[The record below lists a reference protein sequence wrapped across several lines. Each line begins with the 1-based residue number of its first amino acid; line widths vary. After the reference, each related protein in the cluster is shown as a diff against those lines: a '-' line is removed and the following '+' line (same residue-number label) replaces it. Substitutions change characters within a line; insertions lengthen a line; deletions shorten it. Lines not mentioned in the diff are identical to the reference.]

1 MSKSMYPEVELVVNR
16 LRNKNN
22 SIIIITHK
30 SLLSKVK
37 INKVIRDTFGK
48 NTMEVLATFTQEFKG
63 IYPYDG
69 KEIVDDII
77 LACDDVGYDDYELY
91 VVDST
96 NEEINLHIIG
106 VIDKYFVDNTLYN
119 SKIKR
124 VLVIL

>member
-1 MSKSMYPEVELVVNR
+1 MSKSIYPEVELVVNR

-22 SIIIITHK
+22 SIIIVTHK
-30 SLLSKVK
+30 NLLPKVK
-37 INKVIRDTFGK
+37 INKVIKDAFGK
-48 NTMEVLATFTQEFKG
+48 NTMEVLATFTQEFKS
-63 IYPYDG
+63 IDKYDG

-77 LACDDVGYDDYELY
+77 SACDDVGYDDYELY
-91 VVDST
+91 VVDSK

>member
-1 MSKSMYPEVELVVNR
+1 MSKSIYPEVDLVVNR

-22 SIIIITHK
+22 SIIIVTHK
-30 SLLSKVK
+30 SLLPKIK
-37 INKVIRDTFGK
+37 INKVIKEAFGK
-48 NTMEVLATFTQEFKG
+48 NTMEVLATFTQEFKS
-63 IYPYDG
+63 IDKYDG

-77 LACDDVGYDDYELY
+77 LACDEVNYEDYELY

-106 VIDKYFVDNTLYN
+106 VIDKYFVDNALYN

>member
-1 MSKSMYPEVELVVNR
+1 MSKSIYPEVELVVNR

-22 SIIIITHK
+22 SIIIVTHK
-30 SLLSKVK
+30 SLLPKVK
-37 INKVIRDTFGK
+37 INRIIRDAFGK
-48 NTMEVLATFTQEFKG
+48 NTMEVLATFTQEFKS
-63 IYPYDG
+63 IDKYNG
-69 KEIVDDII
+69 KEITDDII
-77 LACDDVGYDDYELY
+77 KACDDVGYDDYELY
-91 VVDST
+91 VVDSK

>member
-1 MSKSMYPEVELVVNR
+1 MSKSIYPEVDLVVNR

-22 SIIIITHK
+22 SIIIVTHK
-30 SLLSKVK
+30 SLLPKIK
-37 INKVIRDTFGK
+37 INKVIKEAFGK
-48 NTMEVLATFTQEFKG
+48 NTIEVLATFTQEFKS
-63 IYPYDG
+63 IDKYDG

-77 LACDDVGYDDYELY
+77 LACDEVNYEDYELY

-106 VIDKYFVDNTLYN
+106 VIDKYFVDNALYN

>member
-37 INKVIRDTFGK
+37 INKVIRDAFGK
-48 NTMEVLATFTQEFKG
+48 NTVEVLATFTQEFKG

-69 KEIVDDII
+69 KEIADDII
-77 LACDDVGYDDYELY
+77 SACDDVGYNDYELY

>member
-1 MSKSMYPEVELVVNR
+1 MSKSIYPEVDLVVNR

-22 SIIIITHK
+22 SIIIVTHK
-30 SLLSKVK
+30 SLLPKVK
-37 INKVIRDTFGK
+37 INKVIREAFGK
-48 NTMEVLATFTQEFKG
+48 NTTEVLATFTQEFKS
-63 IYPYDG
+63 IYTYDG

-77 LACDDVGYDDYELY
+77 KACDDVGYDDYELY
-91 VVDST
+91 VVDSK

-106 VIDKYFVDNTLYN
+106 VIDKYFVDNALYN

>member
-1 MSKSMYPEVELVVNR
+1 MSKSIYPEVDLVVNR

-22 SIIIITHK
+22 SIIIVTHK
-30 SLLSKVK
+30 SLLPKVK
-37 INKVIRDTFGK
+37 INKVIRDAFGK
-48 NTMEVLATFTQEFKG
+48 NTMEVLATFTQEFKS
-63 IYPYDG
+63 IYAYDG
-69 KEIVDDII
+69 KEIANDII
-77 LACDDVGYDDYELY
+77 RACDDVGYDDYELY
-91 VVDST
+91 VVDSK

>member
-1 MSKSMYPEVELVVNR
+1 MSKSIYPEVELVVNR

-22 SIIIITHK
+22 SIIIVTHK

-37 INKVIRDTFGK
+37 INKVIRDTFDK
-48 NTMEVLATFTQEFKG
+48 NTTEVLATFTQEFKS
-63 IYPYDG
+63 IDKYDG

-77 LACDDVGYDDYELY
+77 LACDEVNYKDYELY
-91 VVDST
+91 VVDSK

>member
-1 MSKSMYPEVELVVNR
+1 MSKSIYPEVELVVNR

-22 SIIIITHK
+22 SIIIVTHK
-30 SLLSKVK
+30 SLLPKVK
-37 INKVIRDTFGK
+37 INKVIKEAFGK
-48 NTMEVLATFTQEFKG
+48 NTMEVLATFTQEFKS
-63 IYPYDG
+63 IDKYDG

-77 LACDDVGYDDYELY
+77 LACDEVNYEDYELY

-106 VIDKYFVDNTLYN
+106 VIDKYFVDNALYN

>member
-1 MSKSMYPEVELVVNR
+1 MSKSIYPEVDLVVNR

-22 SIIIITHK
+22 SIIIVTHK
-30 SLLSKVK
+30 SLLPKVK
-37 INKVIRDTFGK
+37 INKVIKEAFGK
-48 NTMEVLATFTQEFKG
+48 NTMEVLATFTQEFKS
-63 IYPYDG
+63 IDKYDG

-77 LACDDVGYDDYELY
+77 LACDKVNYEDYELY
-91 VVDST
+91 VVDSK

>member
-1 MSKSMYPEVELVVNR
+1 MSKSIYPEVDLVVNR

-22 SIIIITHK
+22 SIIIVTHK
-30 SLLSKVK
+30 SLLPKVK
-37 INKVIRDTFGK
+37 INKVIKEAFGK
-48 NTMEVLATFTQEFKG
+48 NTMEVLATFTQEFKS
-63 IYPYDG
+63 IDKYDG

-77 LACDDVGYDDYELY
+77 LACDEVNYEDYELY

-106 VIDKYFVDNTLYN
+106 VIDKYFVDNALYN